1 MPEYLSPGV
10 YVEEVPSANKPIA
23 AVGTSTGAFV
33 GLAEKG
39 PVGEPVFIDSR
50 TKFFET
56 FGGYVSGAYLSYTVD
71 LFFKNGGKRCY
82 VVRSSAQGV
91 PSHATLADTTP
102 ANALAV
108 HALAPGVV
116 GDSLSV
122 EVIHETLPAF
132 TFLVRKDGTEME
144 RFEGLTMTP
153 AENPVVEQQING
165 VSGYVR
171 VIANPDGLSTYP
183 GTPVEGTTSLD
194 DGVDDDT
201 VAALSASTV
210 LQSGTTDILTVSAKS
225 PGTWG
230 NKIAL
235 QVVHEAALDD
245 FSLTVSVGGSVLETY
260 TGMKRGAPLPNQ
272 VEEKINSVS
281 KLIDVAVVP
290 GATLRP
296 DAANASLKGGTNG
309 IIGVVTGDFTG
320 VIGLSAFDPIDDINI
335 VAIPETA
342 DRAAVVA
349 GLGYCEGRGDCF
361 FVAHAVETADTAQEA
376 LAYKQATGSLYS
388 GQAPFNSSFGALYA
402 PWVVISDPLTKRG
415 ATVPPDGAIAG
426 RYAATDIKRGV
437 HKAAAGID
445 DGRIRG
451 LMRLDGLF
459 SHGEIETLNPAHVN
473 ALRHVEGVGDLI
485 WGARTLSADPELRY
499 VTTRRLLLFIEESI
513 DQGTRWV
520 VFEPNTPDLW
530 RKIERNVKAFLRIV
544 WRNGALFGAV
554 EDEAFYVK
562 CDAET
567 NPPESIALGRVIT
580 EIGVAIVKPAE
591 FVIFRISQGVET
603 S

>member
-1 MPEYLSPGV
+1 
-10 YVEEVPSANKPIA
+10 
-23 AVGTSTGAFV
+23 
-33 GLAEKG
+33 
-39 PVGEPVFIDSR
+39 
-50 TKFFET
+50 
-56 FGGYVSGAYLSYTVD
+56 
-71 LFFKNGGKRCY
+71 
-82 VVRSSAQGV
+82 
-91 PSHATLADTTP
+91 
-102 ANALAV
+102 
-108 HALAPGVV
+108 
-116 GDSLSV
+116 
-122 EVIHETLPAF
+122 
-132 TFLVRKDGTEME
+132 
-144 RFEGLTMTP
+144 
-153 AENPVVEQQING
+153 
-165 VSGYVR
+165 
-171 VIANPDGLSTYP
+171 
-183 GTPVEGTTSLD
+183 
-194 DGVDDDT
+194 
-201 VAALSASTV
+201 
-210 LQSGTTDILTVSAKS
+210 
-225 PGTWG
+225 
-230 NKIAL
+230 
-235 QVVHEAALDD
+235 
-245 FSLTVSVGGSVLETY
+245 
-260 TGMKRGAPLPNQ
+260 MKRGAPLPNQ

-309 IIGVVTGDFTG
+309 IIGVVTGDLTG
-320 VIGLSAFDPIDDINI
+320 LIGLSAFDPIDDINI

-451 LMRLDGLF
+451 VMRLDGLF